1 MSDQSK
7 FKDEEIREHLR
18 QTQSRRQN
26 IDQERRR
33 ITQEIVA
40 LAQRGEVEELERKLG
55 ELGLELS
62 PERKRIILQ
71 RAHDVRQ
78 NALRSR

>member
-40 LAQRGEVEELERKLG
+40 LDQRGEVEELERKLG